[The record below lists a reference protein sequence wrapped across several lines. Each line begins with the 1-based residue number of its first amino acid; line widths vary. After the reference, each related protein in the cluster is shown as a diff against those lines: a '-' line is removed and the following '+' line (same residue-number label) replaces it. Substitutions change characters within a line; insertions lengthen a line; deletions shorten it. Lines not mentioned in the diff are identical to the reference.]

1 MRVAGV
7 EFIQGRH
14 PGGLLVPTAV
24 VLHRTYGRWAGDF
37 AVGKNGRSGQPIGF
51 HFLVGKDGRA
61 VQFYDT
67 NTVCNHAK
75 GANMWSIGVEFEGRN
90 EDQLTYGQVDA
101 GRRIIS
107 AVCERH
113 NIPLTYVTTGGRRRI
128 KGCLPHALV
137 PESNHTDVVTTDD
150 WSRMFPATTPP
161 PYIAPQEDDDMPGYL
176 ISDGSTIHLTDGLT
190 KRPVPFNGNRFN
202 ELLFLG
208 QARNRQRP
216 DGGPDIPTMP
226 DYLASIPNA

>member
-67 NTVCNHAK
+67 STVCNHAK

-90 EDQLTYGQVDA
+90 EDQLTDGQVDA
-101 GRRIIS
+101 GR
-107 AVCERH
+107 
-113 NIPLTYVTTGGRRRI
+113 
-128 KGCLPHALV
+128 
-137 PESNHTDVVTTDD
+137 
-150 WSRMFPATTPP
+150 
-161 PYIAPQEDDDMPGYL
+161 
-176 ISDGSTIHLTDGLT
+176 
-190 KRPVPFNGNRFN
+190 
-202 ELLFLG
+202 
-208 QARNRQRP
+208 
-216 DGGPDIPTMP
+216 
-226 DYLASIPNA
+226 